1 MKAMSQWMWVV
12 LLILIT
18 GTVSAQDVS
27 TRLFFDSAQVRN
39 MQLSPD
45 ARHVAFTFEEGSE
58 VKLGIMDP
66 EDRELL
72 TVFGFGDKQHV
83 VQFLWGNNERVIMSV
98 ATVTGNLDNQR
109 TRPPALY
116 AANIDGKR
124 REQIYDT
131 SRSSYQIL
139 HPYPQDPNRILI
151 ARYHFADGGQPKA
164 QLLNIYNGNL
174 NYIADQP
181 NSRDIRALI
190 ADNSGTL
197 RVAVEL
203 IDAEQFDDLE
213 FNLFVKKDDQW
224 TRFNVDSERER
235 PDITPL
241 GFSADNT
248 KLYLSSNHDMA
259 QNDRAGVF
267 RYDFETDELELLY
280 RHSDVDVSSAMVG
293 SDGEVLGVMSLFGP
307 GTYTFLEDK
316 ASTNEEAILLQRLAA
331 SFPAD
336 DVSLTSYSEDG
347 TKAILFVRGARNP
360 GEFYLFDTQTM
371 AASYVAGVRPDLPKD
386 ALVQMQMRKI
396 KARDGMELHTLLT
409 LPDNQNNNLP
419 LIVNVH
425 GGPFGITDQWG
436 FNPEA
441 QFFAHHGYATLQ
453 VNFRGSGNRG
463 DDFERAGRLLWGKTM
478 QDDVTDATQWAIDQ
492 GIADPN
498 RICIAGGSYGGYAAL
513 WGVIKEPDLY
523 QCAVGIVGVYDMKWF
538 REGDGSDFSGND
550 MAFERFM
557 ISHVAETSEGIEAI
571 SPVHHVDKIKAELFI
586 VHGGSDVR
594 VPVGH
599 AYRLRDALSRIGK
612 SYEWMIKEEEGHGFF
627 NVDNRVELYNQMLA
641 FFDRHI
647 GGGSEAAQTAMSPAD
662 Q

>member
-1 MKAMSQWMWVV
+1 MPLFRCLII
-12 LLILIT
+12 LLAFTLT
-18 GTVSAQDVS
+18 PPLLAQEVT
-27 TRLFFDSAQVRN
+27 TRQFVDSAKVRN
-39 MQLSPD
+39 MLISPD
-45 ARHVAFTFEEGSE
+45 AAHVAFTFEEGSE
-58 VKLGIMDP
+58 VKLGIMST

-72 TVFGFGDKQHV
+72 TVFGFGDDQHV

-98 ATVTGNLDNQR
+98 ATVTGSLDTMR
-109 TRPPALY
+109 RSAPALY
-116 AANIDGKR
+116 AADINGKR
-124 REQIYDT
+124 RQQIFDT
-131 SRSSYQIL
+131 QRSSYQIL
-139 HPYPQDPNRILI
+139 HPYRQDPDRILI

-164 QLLNIYNGNL
+164 QLLNIYDGDL
-174 NYIADQP
+174 NYLADQP
-181 NSRDIRALI
+181 DSRDIASLI

-203 IDAEQFDDLE
+203 IDAEEFDDLR
-213 FNLFVKKDDQW
+213 FNLFVKKGDTW
-224 TRFNVDSERER
+224 SRFNVDSQRER

-248 KLYLSSNHDMA
+248 KLYLASNHDMA
-259 QNDRAGVF
+259 ENDRAGVF
-267 RYDFETDELELLY
+267 RYDFETDTLDFLY
-280 RHSDVDVSSAMVG
+280 RHPKVDVAAPMRG
-293 SDGEVLGVMSLFGP
+293 SDGEVLGVMSRFGP

-316 ASTNEEAILLQRLAA
+316 ATSNPEAILLQRLAA
-331 SFPAD
+331 SFPQD
-336 DVSLTSYSEDG
+336 DVSLTSYSADG
-347 TKAILFVRGARNP
+347 TKAILFVRGDRNP

-371 AASYVAGVRPDLPKD
+371 AASYLAAVRPNLPKD
-386 ALVQMQMRKI
+386 ALVEMEVHEI
-396 KARDGMELHTLLT
+396 TARDGMTLHAMLS
-409 LPDNQNNNLP
+409 LPKEKKAGLP

-425 GGPFGITDQWG
+425 GGPFGVTDFWG

-463 DDFERAGRLLWGKTM
+463 DDFERAGRLAWGQAM

-538 REGDGSDFSGND
+538 REGDGSDFSQND
-550 MAFERFM
+550 NAFERFM
-557 ISHVAETSEGIEAI
+557 SSHVAESAEGIEAI
-571 SPVHHVDKIKAELFI
+571 SPVHNVDKIKADLFI

-599 AYRLRDALSRIGK
+599 AYRLRDALGRIGK
-612 SYEWMIKEEEGHGFF
+612 PYEWMIKEDEGHGFF
-627 NVDNRVELYNQMLA
+627 DVDNRVELYDQMLA
-641 FFDRHI
+641 FFERHI
-647 GGGSEAAQTAMSPAD
+647 GSGASTQSGDISAQAP
-662 Q
+662 

>member
-1 MKAMSQWMWVV
+1 MPLIRLWTILLGLAWCASAMSQD
-12 LLILIT
+12 I
-18 GTVSAQDVS
+18 S
-27 TRLFFDSAQVRN
+27 TRQFFDSASVRN

-45 ARHVAFTFEEGSE
+45 AKHAAFTFEDGSE
-58 VKLGIMDP
+58 VKLGIMTTD
-66 EDRELL
+66 DRELL
-72 TVFGFGDKQHV
+72 TVFGFGDNQHV

-98 ATVTGNLDNQR
+98 ATVTGNLDNLR
-109 TRPPALY
+109 SGPPSLY
-116 AANIDGKR
+116 GADIDGKR
-124 REQIYDT
+124 RQQIFDT
-131 SRSSYQIL
+131 QRSSFQIL
-139 HPYPQDPNRILI
+139 HPYPQDPSRILI

-164 QLLNIYNGNL
+164 QLLNIYDGDL

-181 NSRDIRALI
+181 NSRDIRALV

-203 IDAEQFDDLE
+203 IDAEEFDDLE
-213 FNLFVKKDDQW
+213 FNLFVKRDETW
-224 TRFNVDSERER
+224 SRFTVESERER

-248 KLYLSSNHDMA
+248 KLYLASNHDMA
-259 QNDRAGVF
+259 ENDRAGVF
-267 RYDFETDELELLY
+267 RYDLETDELELLY
-280 RHSDVDVSSAMVG
+280 RHPDVDVSSAMVG
-293 SDGEVLGVMSLFGP
+293 SDGEVLGVMSRFGP

-316 ASTNEEAILLQRLAA
+316 ATANQEAILLQRLAA
-331 SFPAD
+331 SFPQD

-347 TKAILFVRGARNP
+347 TKAVLFVRGDRNP

-371 AASYVAGVRPDLPKD
+371 AASYLAAVRPDLPKD
-386 ALVQMQMRKI
+386 NLVAMQTRKI
-396 KARDGMELHTLLT
+396 TARDGMVLHALLT
-409 LPDNQNNNLP
+409 LPEGEQTNLP

-425 GGPFGITDQWG
+425 GGPFGIADFWG

-463 DDFERAGRLLWGKTM
+463 EDFERAGRLQWGKTM
-478 QDDVTDATQWAIDQ
+478 QDDVTDATNWAVEQ
-492 GIADPN
+492 GIADPE

-538 REGDGSDFSGND
+538 REGDGSDFSRND
-550 MAFERFM
+550 SAFERFM
-557 ISHVAETSEGIEAI
+557 SSHVAETAEGIEAI
-571 SPVHHVDKIKAELFI
+571 SPVHHVDKIQADLFI

-599 AYRLRDALSRIGK
+599 AYRLRDALGRIGK
-612 SYEWMIKEEEGHGFF
+612 SYQWMIKEEEGHGFF
-627 NVDNRVELYNQMLA
+627 NVDNRVELYDQMLA

-647 GGGSEAAQTAMSPAD
+647 GEQSGERSEAGTASAR
-662 Q
+662 